1 MEGVK
6 LVDSREKSSDS
17 KWKEKSE
24 LFTRNRQ
31 REAEEEK
38 ATVLGQKK
46 KKTTRVRVAVCTAD
60 SEQLV
65 LVKQTTPAGREIKL
79 SLGEWAKQAAN
90 GQVN

>member
-46 KKTTRVRVAVCTAD
+46 KRPQ
-60 SEQLV
+60 E
-65 LVKQTTPAGREIKL
+65 
-79 SLGEWAKQAAN
+79 
-90 GQVN
+90 